1 MFCTF
6 TTHPKVQAANPI
18 KVHILRPVCRYYRRN
33 NQMYMKNIQIDWG
46 LIFLIKYFIGVQIK
60 IY

>member
-6 TTHPKVQAANPI
+6 TTPPKVQATNPI
-18 KVHILRPVCRYYRRN
+18 KVHILRPVCRN
-33 NQMYMKNIQIDWG
+33 NQMYMQNIQIDWG
-46 LIFLIKYFIGVQIK
+46 LMFLIKYFIGVQIK